1 MTFLILFYIVIIEVI
16 PMGEDEKQELLDKEL
31 VEIEAKLAA
40 RSMVGSPSR
49 RNPNR
54 KMKMTYRDY
63 RKRLI
68 AFGVSISVATGLL
81 IGLYNSHIRKMSD
94 ENALKMI
101 RNDFKES
108 VMANIGDSPEERAD
122 YLKSAGEFN
131 RNLYLMYDAIGS
143 KATNDV
149 LEHTYYGSLDEYL
162 KAHHWD
168 NPNEWSSDMLTIL
181 LVQSDINQKQSEL
194 NQMTEEHQTD
204 MKADATTYGGAK

>member
-1 MTFLILFYIVIIEVI
+1 MTFIVLFYIVIIEVI

-40 RSMVGSPSR
+40 RSMSGSPSR

-63 RKRLI
+63 RNRLI

-81 IGLYNSHIRKMSD
+81 IGLTGSHIRKMSD
-94 ENALKMI
+94 ERALKMI

-108 VMANIGDSPEERAD
+108 VMANLGDSSEERAK

-131 RNLYLMYDAIGS
+131 RNLYLMYDEIGS
-143 KATNDV
+143 DAIDNV
-149 LEHTYYGSLDEYL
+149 LSHTYYGSLEEYL

-168 NPNEWSSDMLTIL
+168 NPDEWSSDMLTIL
-181 LVQSDINQKQSEL
+181 LVQSDINQKQSQL
-194 NQMTEEHQTD
+194 DQMTDEHQFDTKD
-204 MKADATTYGGAK
+204 EETTYGGAK

>member
-1 MTFLILFYIVIIEVI
+1 
-16 PMGEDEKQELLDKEL
+16 MGEDEKQELLDKEL

-40 RSMVGSPSR
+40 RSMSGSPSR

-122 YLKSAGEFN
+122 YLRSAGEFN